1 LLTQSRRSARAERG
15 DGKIGAIIAVLVV
28 ALAIHVGM
36 KFIPFKVQVA
46 EFEQKVEEKFTELAG
61 NVIGEEDFMDAVL
74 ARAEEM
80 QVPISEDNVQ
90 LELVGSTWKLAIDYE
105 VVLGMVWGD
114 WVQQVDLRL
123 ERGKF

>member
-1 LLTQSRRSARAERG
+1 
-15 DGKIGAIIAVLVV
+15 
-28 ALAIHVGM
+28 
-36 KFIPFKVQVA
+36 
-46 EFEQKVEEKFTELAG
+46 
-61 NVIGEEDFMDAVL
+61 
-74 ARAEEM
+74 M

-90 LELVGSTWKLAIDYE
+90 LELVGSTWKLATDYE